1 MTKSVI
7 LKSSMVY
14 LLITAV
20 ILAIRY
26 FHRAVMNAVEEPDH
40 APVEK
45 TYRGYMFDVHHDF
58 KRRENV
64 K

>member
-14 LLITAV
+14 LLITAI

-26 FHRAVMNAVEEPDH
+26 FHRAVMNAVEEYDH
-40 APVEK
+40 APVQK
-45 TYRGYMFDVHHDF
+45 TYRGYMVDVHHDF

>member
-26 FHRAVMNAVEEPDH
+26 FHRAVMNAVEEHGH

>member
-1 MTKSVI
+1 MI
-7 LKSSMVY
+7 Y
-14 LLITAV
+14 LLITTIIIAV
-20 ILAIRY
+20 RY
-26 FHRAVMNAVEEPDH
+26 FHKALMNAVEEHGH

-58 KRRENV
+58 KRREHI

>member
-14 LLITAV
+14 LTITAV
-20 ILAIRY
+20 IVLVRY
-26 FHRAVMNAVEEPDH
+26 FHKSLMKAVEEHGH